1 MLSSTKKARVARY
14 LELYVIKKALIF
26 FALLVFQEEMVAYS
40 DYKPSKEVLEHNV
53 GPRYADLINA
63 ISLYSI
69 KIHYINGKSNSL
81 LDLLSRIFAY
91 ESLKS
96 HHLTVSTNNSKSQ
109 LLKQEL
115 FKEHYKKLL
124 HICYSNMKD
133 VAERAIRTRH
143 LLLKKDESKFGEGN
157 SFQRRV
163 AIVTRNYNRIEHSS
177 TDKRPRDL
185 IFAFSIHSIL
195 RDSEDVKLKNL
206 KIATL

>member
-26 FALLVFQEEMVAYS
+26 FTLFVSQEEMVAYS
-40 DYKPSKEVLEHNV
+40 DYKLSKEVLEHNV

-96 HHLTVSTNNSKSQ
+96 HHLTVSTDNSKNQ

-133 VAERAIRTRH
+133 VAERIIKTRR
-143 LLLKKDESKFGEGN
+143 LLLKKDESTLRRGN

-163 AIVTRNYNRIEHSS
+163 AIVTRNYNQIKHSS
-177 TDKRPRDL
+177 TDERPIDL
-185 IFAFSIHSIL
+185 IFVFSIHGIL
-195 RDSEDVKLKNL
+195 RDPNDVELKNP
-206 KIATL
+206 KI